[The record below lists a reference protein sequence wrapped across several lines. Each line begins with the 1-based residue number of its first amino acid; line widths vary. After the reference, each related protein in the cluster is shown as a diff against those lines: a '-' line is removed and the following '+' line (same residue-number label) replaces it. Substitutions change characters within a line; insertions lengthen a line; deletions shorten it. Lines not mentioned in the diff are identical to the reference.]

1 MRISSYERLDT
12 EDPSETSTITGSIR
26 SNSSITKPPTYYGEG
41 SFDAP
46 SSDSEEED
54 GLLEKDGPSSPGIA
68 ESGNFSTRLGPNPTQ
83 KRASNLRFLVT
94 TLVILVSLSGII
106 GIIAAHTYVGTVYHV
121 PGNRKITMEHI
132 FNGTFGA
139 ESSSISWVAEAG
151 DGVFSLSTEDGY
163 IKLVDL
169 KTNTTSNLVKMADI
183 RDERGQPLEH
193 WGSWKPSA
201 DMKYILVQ
209 ADRKKQWRWSSF
221 GNYYIHSIST
231 GSTHPIIPPTDPP
244 TTSYATWSPTGDS
257 LAYVNNNDLYI
268 LTSPLAST
276 APIRVT
282 TSGNASLFHGVPD
295 WVYEEEVFSADYA
308 LWWSPDSQ
316 KVAFLRFDE
325 TAVDEF
331 SFPIYNPT
339 DENDAVIPYTSEVT
353 MKYPKPGYNNPLVS
367 VHVFDLGSY
376 LDSDA
381 AVVTGFPAADDT
393 LELNWDGRHPV
404 ENSIITEVAWVDDN
418 QLLLKEVN
426 RNADSGSVV
435 FFDLSISDKS
445 RSHGT
450 VVRKL
455 GKQGEQGDD
464 GWIDSEQNIFPI
476 PKSAKMSELPT
487 AYLDIVPTPEGYNH
501 IALFSPANTSTP
513 HFLTS
518 GEWEVSSGIKG
529 VDAEQGIVYFEAA
542 NPSSIERHLFSV
554 PIPSVMFAEVEAPT
568 QLTQTVLGERAYYQT
583 SFSPQAGFYLLSY
596 LGPNIPWQKVIQAGN
611 PDFNYV
617 LTTNDELSNRSSEY
631 EMPTVLYSTI
641 ESDGFELNV
650 REIRPPRMDDSG
662 RTKYAVLFYVY
673 GGPFSQFVHMRYQR
687 DWADYLACGMQ
698 YIIVTVDGRGT
709 GFKGRKLR
717 NTVKSN
723 LGYFETIDQINA
735 ARIWAAKDYVDPKR
749 IGIWGW
755 SYGGFMSSKVAEA
768 DAGIHSLAMAVAP
781 VTSWRL
787 YDSIYTERYMN
798 LPDLNPGGYIN
809 ASISNVTGFHH
820 IEYLLAHGSGDDNVH
835 YANSAHL
842 LDMFTKAQVRN
853 FRFRMF
859 TDSDHSISRRGAN
872 REVFEYMLGFLEEK
886 WGKGGRRRSW

>member
-12 EDPSETSTITGSIR
+12 EDPSETSTIAGSIQ
-26 SNSSITKPPTYYGEG
+26 SNHSISKPATYYGDG
-41 SFDAP
+41 AFDAP
-46 SSDSEEED
+46 SSDSEAED
-54 GLLEKDGPSSPGIA
+54 DELLEKGPLTPGVA
-68 ESGNFSTRLGPNPTQ
+68 ELGSLGNTFGPNPTQ

-94 TLVILVSLSGII
+94 TLVILVSFSGII
-106 GIIAAHTYVGTVYHV
+106 GIIAAHTYVGTVYHI

-132 FNGTFGA
+132 FNGTFA
-139 ESSSISWVAEAG
+139 ADSSSISWVSEAG
-151 DGVFSLSTEDGY
+151 DGVFSISTEDY

-169 KTNTTSNLVKMADI
+169 KTNTTSNLVKKADI
-183 RDERGQPLEH
+183 RDQYGRPLEH
-193 WGSWKPSA
+193 WGDWKLSA
-201 DMKYILVQ
+201 DMKYLLVQ
-209 ADRKKQWRWSSF
+209 ADHKKQWRWSSF
-221 GNYYIHSIST
+221 GNYYIHTIST
-231 GSTHPIIPPTDPP
+231 GDTHPIIPPTDPP
-244 TTSYATWSPTGDS
+244 TTSYATWSPTGES
-257 LAYVNNNDLYI
+257 LAYVDNNDLYI
-268 LTSPLAST
+268 LTSPSAST
-276 APIRVT
+276 SPIRVT

-295 WVYEEEVFSADYA
+295 WVYEEEVFSDDYA
-308 LWWSPDSQ
+308 LWWSPDSK

-331 SFPIYNPT
+331 TFPIYNPT

-353 MKYPKPGYNNPLVS
+353 MKYPKPGYSNPLVS
-367 VHVFDLGSY
+367 VHVFDLGMF
-376 LDSDA
+376 LESDA
-381 AVVTGFPAADDT
+381 AVITGFPAAEET
-393 LELNWDGRHPV
+393 LELDWAGRHPV
-404 ENSIITEVAWVDDN
+404 ENSIIMEVAWVDDA

-435 FFDLSISDKS
+435 FFDLSGTDKS
-445 RSHGT
+445 RSHGS

-455 GKQGEQGDD
+455 GKQGEEGDD
-464 GWIDSEQNIFPI
+464 GWIDSAQNIFPI
-476 PKSAKMSELPT
+476 PKNSKPGLST
-487 AYLDIVPTPEGYNH
+487 AYLDIVPSPDGFNH
-501 IALFSPANTSTP
+501 IALFNPANASTP
-513 HFLTS
+513 QFLTS

-529 VDAEQGIVYFEAA
+529 VDAKQGIVYFEAA

-554 PIPSVMFAEVEAPT
+554 SFADEMSSEKVLAPT
-568 QLTQTVLGERAYYQT
+568 KLTVTELDESAYYET
-583 SFSPQAGFYLLSY
+583 NFSPEAGFYLLSY
-596 LGPNIPWQKVIQAGN
+596 LGPSIPWQKVVQTGN
-611 PDFNYV
+611 PEFNYV
-617 LTTNDELSNRSSEY
+617 LTTNDELGNRSTEF
-631 EMPTVLYSTI
+631 EAPTVLYSTI

-650 REIRPPRMDDSG
+650 KEIRPPRMDDSG

-673 GGPFSQFVHMRYQR
+673 GGPFSQNVHLRYQR
-687 DWADYLACGMQ
+687 DWSDYLACGMQ
-698 YIIVTVDGRGT
+698 YIIITVDGRGT

-809 ASISNVTGFHH
+809 ASISNVTGFNH

-835 YANSAHL
+835 FANSAHL

-859 TDSDHSISRRGAN
+859 TDSDHSISRRGAQ
-872 REVFEYMLGFLEEK
+872 REVYEYMLEFLEEK
-886 WGKGGRRRSW
+886 WGKGGHRRSW